1 LIKKVVEEDVTRILK
16 PSVLKP
22 SLALRETA
30 VSADAKEKRIDK
42 RAHEQQRVKA
52 PRKARRLNHSFM
64 HL

>member
-1 LIKKVVEEDVTRILK
+1 
-16 PSVLKP
+16 
-22 SLALRETA
+22 LRETA

>member
-30 VSADAKEKRIDK
+30 VSADAKEKELIK
-42 RAHEQQRVKA
+42 GPTNNKES
-52 PRKARRLNHSFM
+52 RLLERHAG
-64 HL
+64 